1 MNTNLI
7 FLVIFAFVWLVS
19 VGVIVYTIV
28 GLFKMSKQEKEE
40 KKYFRDKYGKF

>member
-7 FLVIFAFVWLVS
+7 ILLFCAFVVLVS

-28 GLFKMSKQEKEE
+28 GLIKMSKQEKEE
-40 KKYFRDKYGKF
+40 KKYFRDNFDYF